1 MTRLLV
7 FCTSI
12 YDRYRRL
19 LDQLRSPL
27 LLLIRLY
34 WGWQFTQTG
43 WGKLQHLDRV
53 ADFFQTLNIPSPHQ
67 SALAVAL
74 VEFVGGMLL
83 AFGVGSRIV
92 ALVLFANMSVAFVAG
107 DRDALAQILSD
118 PGKFYG
124 ADPYTFWFAALLILI
139 FGPGWIAIDTLLAKR
154 LSRQTLNGNLNSA
167 VHDRLE
173 FKSKVR

>member
-1 MTRLLV
+1 MTHPLAFFR
-7 FCTSI
+7 SA
-12 YDRYRRL
+12 YDLYLRA
-19 LDQLRSPL
+19 LDRVQSPF

-53 ADFFQTLNIPSPHQ
+53 ADFFQTLNIPSPHVN
-67 SALAVAL
+67 ALVVAL
-74 VEFVGGMLL
+74 VELVGGVLIAL
-83 AFGVGSRIV
+83 GIGSRVV

-107 DRDALAQILSD
+107 DRDALAQIFSD

-154 LSRQTLNGNLNSA
+154 KSDHSLNEKENPVVQGRTE
-167 VHDRLE
+167 VG
-173 FKSKVR
+173 SKTR